1 MKSMEIRH
9 LEESDDRFALS
20 DIDAILEIWLQ
31 TNIEAHNFISESY
44 WRNNYSMVKDLL
56 PKSEIYVYEEN
67 EIIKGFVGL
76 NDEYIEG
83 IFVSQEYQGTGI
95 GKALLDYIKTF
106 KNTLTLSVYQKNQR
120 AFNFYKREGF
130 EVQSQNIDSDTN
142 EKDYFMIWQKE
153 K

>member
-1 MKSMEIRH
+1 MEIRH
-9 LEESDDRFALS
+9 LKESDDRFALS
-20 DIDAILEIWLQ
+20 DIDAVLKIWLQ
-31 TNIEAHNFISESY
+31 TNIEAHSFISESY

-76 NDEYIEG
+76 KDEYIEG